1 MLSPRDADVSVSTS
15 CSLLEEQPDPH
26 TKEQHYIFRPL
37 LCTNIH
43 KYSDMCMHIY
53 SVFYEVKETIPGNK
67 SINQWLA
74 KDQVKQGYVSEARTK
89 VYSRS

>member
-1 MLSPRDADVSVSTS
+1 MSVSALAVPCLRNSQTHTPKS
-15 CSLLEEQPDPH
+15 DTIYLDP
-26 TKEQHYIFRPL
+26 

-53 SVFYEVKETIPGNK
+53 YVFYEVKETFFETK

-74 KDQVKQGYVSEARTK
+74 KDQVKQGYFFEARTK
-89 VYSRS
+89 VYSKS